1 MRSDLLHVIAAVA
14 NPIRWQSRI
23 RLARDFIEHMLD
35 SAVGITIVECAY
47 GDRPF
52 ELDDV
57 PHINHVGV
65 RSKTLMWNKECLL
78 NIGMSRSPSAKYLA
92 FFDADIR
99 FRKAGWAAE
108 TVHALQQ
115 YDVVQPWSD
124 CYDLGPDDDHL
135 HTHRSFCR
143 LWADGRPIMQ
153 GANALEGYQFGHP
166 GYAWAFTR
174 QALDWVGG
182 LVETA
187 SLGAGDHHMAMA
199 LIGRVGDSIPGNITP
214 SYKKPLFQWQARAM
228 QHICGNIS
236 YVPGTIEH
244 FWHGAKERRAY
255 VDRWSVL
262 TRNEFDPYTDV
273 KRNSFGVLELA
284 GNKPQLRRDM
294 DAYFRSRNED
304 ATTLS

>member
-14 NPIRWQSRI
+14 NPVRWQSRI
-23 RLARDFIEHMLD
+23 RLAGEFIEHMLD
-35 SAVGITIVECAY
+35 SGVQVTIVECAY

-52 ELDDV
+52 DLIDL
-57 PHINHVGV
+57 PYINHVGV
-65 RSKTLMWNKECLL
+65 RSKTLVWNKECLL

-99 FRKAGWAAE
+99 FRKPGWAAE

-153 GANALEGYQFGHP
+153 GPNALDGYQFGHP

-187 SLGAGDHHMAMA
+187 ELGAADHHMAMA
-199 LIGRVGDSIPGNITP
+199 LIGKVGDSIPGNIST
-214 SYKKPLFQWQARAM
+214 SYRKPLFQWQERAM
-228 QHICGNIS
+228 QQICGNIS

-255 VDRWSVL
+255 VDRWTVL
-262 TRNEFDPYTDV
+262 TTNEFDPYNDL